1 MPTAQNLRRHSLSG
15 CCIFRVGT
23 MSEHLLKL
31 CIQVLWFVSST
42 WGPDKK
48 KAMWDSRNLF
58 FGFSN
63 QDLFIMTCSHLRA
76 TFSTYFHLPCR
87 AVFPCLGTF
96 LCISAPLS
104 SFTPF
109 LLKCL
114 IPSLFSWLY
123 CFTKAKDRCVSS
135 SRLVTLLYLLVINY
149 TLSHGKPIAGVK
161 ERI

>member
-1 MPTAQNLRRHSLSG
+1 MSASLN
-15 CCIFRVGT
+15 C
-23 MSEHLLKL
+23 
-31 CIQVLWFVSST
+31 VSQYCGLSHPHGALT
-42 WGPDKK
+42 K
-48 KAMWDSRNLF
+48 KAMWNSRNLF

-63 QDLFIMTCSHLRA
+63 QDRFIMTCSHSRA
-76 TFSTYFHLPCR
+76 TFSNYFHLPCR
-87 AVFPCLGTF
+87 AVSPCLETF